1 MTSFT
6 DKDGEA
12 GNDSFSWFSN
22 YLPAY
27 SLSAADARRRRI
39 VAAPGDSIISTYPI
53 DRLPTKSLPQGYHS
67 MSGTSMVRWWCW
79 GKGVAWVC
87 AGGNHEGGAALGAGA
102 CVAPVLGS
110 AQRPRRLPCAW

>member
-6 DKDGEA
+6 DKDGEP
-12 GNDSFSWFSN
+12 GNDAFSWFSN

-27 SLSAADARRRRI
+27 SLAATDARRRRI

-67 MSGTSMVRWWCW
+67 MSGTSMVGRRS
-79 GKGVAWVC
+79 VPRR
-87 AGGNHEGGAALGAGA
+87 AGGGRRQPGGLCAAGPRA
-102 CVAPVLGS
+102 CLL
-110 AQRPRRLPCAW
+110 RPQQAVPCACWARCGL